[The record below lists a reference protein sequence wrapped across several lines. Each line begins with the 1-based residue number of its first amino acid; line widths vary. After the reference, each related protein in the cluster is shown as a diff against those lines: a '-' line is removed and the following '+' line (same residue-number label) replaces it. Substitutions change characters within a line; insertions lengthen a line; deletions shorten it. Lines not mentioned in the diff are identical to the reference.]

1 MIDFNI
7 EDLVRQY
14 VIFRH
19 GVASQGWNVT
29 YCEYCGDGSRTK
41 GPRGGW
47 MFSDGG
53 ETAFYHCFNCGCN
66 ESFSTQR
73 EYPFSKNMPKVFD
86 SFGIPS
92 KDVNAIVLKS
102 KNNGKK
108 QKNSI
113 SATMQSVVHKVIE
126 IPDHFS
132 FLKDCSDDGAKL
144 AKSFLKKNYGLTT
157 KHYSFMYGSGVT
169 SSTDIKTKA
178 EAKSLAGRLIIPYFK
193 SGGMIYYQARDVTGA
208 SKLKYISPEIP
219 KSSILF
225 NIDMLYVNTDAPLYV
240 TEGALDAI
248 HLNGIAVLGN
258 EISSKQ
264 RDMLKSSRR
273 RKILVPDFNG
283 DSAKL
288 CEQFIENGWE
298 VSFPEY
304 RTSCKDVS
312 ESVIK
317 YGKLYT
323 ANDIVT
329 NIKSNAEAKM
339 LITFMNVS

>member
-1 MIDFNI
+1 MIDYNI

-14 VIFRH
+14 VTFRH
-19 GVASQGWNVT
+19 GIASQGWNVT

-47 MFSDGG
+47 MFTDGG

-92 KDVNAIVLKS
+92 KDINAILLKS
-102 KNNGKK
+102 KSKAIKAGKLD
-108 QKNSI
+108 
-113 SATMQSVVHKVIE
+113 QSPKTVTHKKLE
-126 IPDHFS
+126 IPDHFV

-144 AKSFLKKNYGLTT
+144 AKKFLSKNYGLTT

-169 SSTDIKTKA
+169 SSTDPKIKSQ
-178 EAKSLAGRLIIPYFK
+178 AKYLAGRLIIPYFK
-193 SGGMIYYQARDVTGA
+193 SGQMIYYQARDVTEN

-225 NIDMLYVNTDAPLYV
+225 NIDMLYLSTDMPLYV

-258 EISSKQ
+258 EISSTQ
-264 RDMLKSSRR
+264 RDMLKSSKR

-283 DSAKL
+283 DSARL
-288 CEQFIENGWE
+288 CEQFIENGWD

-304 RTSCKDVS
+304 RSSCKDVS
-312 ESVIK
+312 EAVVK

-323 ANDIVT
+323 AKDIVE
-329 NIKSNAEAKM
+329 NIKNSKEAKM
-339 LITFMNVS
+339 LLAFMNLS